1 MTRAARR
8 RPPSTPASTPAEPL
22 ARLLTGGLVAVMVTG
37 LVTGLATPAYAG
49 DRGHDSL
56 PQVPSGELPGPDLL
70 YAEPVVAPHL
80 QSSRPWRARP
90 ILVSGAES
98 YRAGEWVYQDFLQD
112 DHGARGVPDPS
123 TPYGLNA
130 HTYSPAYGTFT
141 YPTDPA
147 YAHNAADLVELRVK
161 PMRRLTAFRVTFNT
175 LKDPDLSAFTIAL
188 GGREGSA
195 VAWPHGA
202 GVSSPAEHFLT
213 WHGDTA
219 ALATPDGPL
228 ASPVRGAD
236 IDVDVN
242 LERNQVEVRVPR
254 ALWDPAR
261 RSVRTT
267 IGTGLWDPTAG
278 TYLRPA
284 VGEATGTT
292 PGGGTPQGV
301 AIVNVGPRLAEPTP
315 FIAGVTMADTAAGAA
330 ATAPWWR
337 ESQQGLQLTRGD
349 VSPFA
354 ADVDFGDLRDR
365 VRDDSAV
372 PKRGSINRILS
383 SRFGFGEGVDP
394 DTVCFSLSGA
404 VSGDGTATAPP
415 TDCTGRFTGRLQAYT
430 VYVPTGPVP
439 DRGWGMTLLM
449 HSLSANHNQYSTTR
463 NQSQLGERGRGSL
476 VVTPSGRGP
485 DGFYQGAAEADL
497 FETWADVARRYHL
510 DPRWSA
516 ASGYSMGGFG
526 TYRMLA
532 RWPDLFGRGFSVV
545 GIPGTVSD
553 QLRSL
558 RHNPLMTWTAA
569 EDELVNLADQR
580 EAVDGLTEAGVRF
593 DSWTFGT
600 ADHLTLAAN
609 DEYTPGADF
618 LGTALSAR
626 DPRHV
631 TYVVDAREDTA
642 IGGVRADHAWWLSG
656 IRSGDDTRT
665 GTVDARSLAT
675 RRSTPPVQ
683 RIARRPGVLTGG
695 QNQAMGYVSES
706 VGWGPT
712 LRRQPRDRLRLR
724 TTNVRRL
731 VVDVRR
737 AGLTC
742 AAAVRSRTDR
752 RLVVVLE
759 GCDRRVVRRPRA

>member
-1 MTRAARR
+1 MTRSTRR
-8 RPPSTPASTPAEPL
+8 LPAL
-22 ARLLTGGLVAVMVTG
+22 AGTALLATTVLGTTLLVA
-37 LVTGLATPAYAG
+37 PAYAG
-49 DRGHDSL
+49 GGRDSL
-56 PQVPSGELPGPDLL
+56 PRVPSGERPGPDLL
-70 YAEPVVAPHL
+70 YAEPVVAPQL
-80 QSSRPWRARP
+80 QSSRPWRAKP

-112 DHGARGVPDPS
+112 DHGARGEPDPS
-123 TPYGLNA
+123 TPYGLDA

-147 YAHNAADLVELRVK
+147 YAHNAADLVELRVR
-161 PMRRLTAFRVTFNT
+161 PMRRATAFRVTFNT
-175 LKDPDLSAFTIAL
+175 LKDPARSAFTIAL
-188 GGREGSA
+188 GGREGTS
-195 VAWPHGA
+195 VDWPHGA
-202 GVSSPAEHFLT
+202 GVSSPAEQFLT

-219 ALATPDGPL
+219 ELATTDGPL

-236 IDVDVN
+236 LGVDVD
-242 LERNQVEVRVPR
+242 LARNQVEVRVPR
-254 ALWDPAR
+254 AMWDPGR
-261 RSVRTT
+261 RTVRTT
-267 IGTGLWDPTAG
+267 IGTGLWDTDAG
-278 TYLRPA
+278 GYLAPR
-284 VGEATGTT
+284 VGEATATT

-315 FIAGVTMADTAAGAA
+315 FIAGVTMADTAVGAA

-337 ESQQGLQLTRGD
+337 ESQQGLQLSLGD

-354 ADVDFGDLRDR
+354 AEVDFGDLRDG

-372 PKRGSINRILS
+372 PRHGSINRILS

-415 TDCTGRFTGRLQAYT
+415 ADCTGRFPGRLQAYT
-430 VYVPTGPVP
+430 VYVPKGRVP

-463 NQSQLGERGRGSL
+463 NQSQLGERGRGSV

-497 FETWADVARRYHL
+497 FETWADVARHYDL
-510 DPRWSA
+510 APRWSA

-545 GIPGTVSD
+545 GIPGTVGD

-580 EAVDGLTEAGVRF
+580 EAVSGLTEAGVRF
-593 DSWTFGT
+593 DAWTFGT

-618 LGTALSAR
+618 LGTVLAAR

-631 TYVVDAREDTA
+631 TYVVDEREDTA
-642 IGGVRADHAWWLSG
+642 IGGVRADHAWWLSR
-656 IRSGDDTRT
+656 IRPGDDTRT
-665 GTVDARSLAT
+665 GTVDARSMASRL
-675 RRSTPPVQ
+675 RTPPVQ
-683 RIARRPGVLTGG
+683 EVVRRPGVLAGG

-706 VGWGPT
+706 LGWGPT
-712 LRRQPRDRLRLR
+712 LRREPRDLLRLR
-724 TTNVRRL
+724 TTNLRRL

-742 AAAVRSRTDR
+742 DAAVRARTDR
-752 RLVVVLE
+752 RLVVVLD
-759 GCDRRVVRRPRA
+759 GCGRQVVRRPRA